1 MSSVG
6 GSGAKIGQILRTVF
20 PSGTQALDDKSLTEL
35 SEAAENGETGPWETI
50 PVFPYDVFA
59 FCAHL
64 IQITGLMGYFEPNP
78 MASEDF
84 GVTSPDD
91 GSKPKLEPLKVV
103 INADQRK
110 LCKKASKDWRKNGSP
125 GTYPIALWKVV
136 HDASDYVIRIKEYQ
150 KVHADAFTAN
160 PARPRRPA
168 PPWWNAVFELLIIA
182 DEACDGIG
190 HFYNAGDGEDS
201 TDFKELAS
209 IRIRKSRATE
219 ETVTRGEYDMVRAR
233 YQVSTLASA
242 ADRAVVCVQPKGR
255 VAEVGCTLRNLSRNL
270 SITGPVGAVRCSWQQ
285 LAGAP
290 TGQTGESL
298 DILLVPLPH
307 ELSALW
313 FKPEAGSEKAS
324 RWGNFSVSQ
333 DWANNPDNFE
343 NVRTL
348 VKDLIKE
355 AQRDVETIN
364 AVIFPEYALTFEL
377 FSKLMG
383 DVYEATKGSIE
394 FMIAGSSDN
403 CDDEQCNCVLTA
415 LWEDKLADMEGEDHQ
430 NRIRLV
436 SQKKHHRWRL
446 DKSQIATYGLASS
459 LRSNVQWWEQHSI
472 EQRELNFFQFR
483 SDAVFASLICEDL
496 ARNDPCH
503 EILRSVAPNLVF
515 SLLMD
520 GPQLAN
526 RWPARYASTL
536 ADDPGCT
543 VLTFTSYGL
552 IGRSNENSEYPDS
565 HSVGL
570 LRDSNGLTKEITLS
584 PGKKGIL
591 LTLGSELTEDYTI
604 DGRPTKNAS
613 SWHFISQ
620 KAIGS

>member
-6 GSGAKIGQILRTVF
+6 GSGAKIGQILQTVF
-20 PSGTQALDDKSLTEL
+20 PAGTQALDGQSLGEL
-35 SEAAENGETGPWETI
+35 AEEGATGAWETI

-64 IQITGLMGYFEPNP
+64 IQVTGLMGYFEPNP
-78 MASEDF
+78 EAEALF
-84 GVTSPDD
+84 GMTSPKD
-91 GSKPKLEPLKVV
+91 GTTPRVEPLKVV
-103 INADQRK
+103 LSKEQREQ
-110 LCKKASKDWRKNGSP
+110 CKAASIEWRDNGSP
-125 GTYPIALWKVV
+125 GHYPISLWKVI
-136 HDASDYVIRIKEYQ
+136 HNASDYVIRIKDYQ
-150 KVHADAFTAN
+150 RVHYEAMKGDPTG
-160 PARPRRPA
+160 PKRPA
-168 PPWWNAVFELLIIA
+168 PVWWNAVFELLIIA

-190 HFYNAGDGEDS
+190 HFYSGKDADNPTAFE
-201 TDFKELAS
+201 ELAS

-219 ETVTRGEYDMVRAR
+219 EVVKRGDYDMVRAR

-290 TGQTGESL
+290 RGKTGESL

-307 ELSALW
+307 ELSALS
-313 FKPEAGSEKAS
+313 FRPDTGSEDAS
-324 RWGNFSVSQ
+324 RWGNFTVSQ
-333 DWANNPDNFE
+333 DWANNPDACE
-343 NVRTL
+343 RVRQM

-355 AQRDVETIN
+355 AKKDVSTIN
-364 AVIFPEYALTFEL
+364 AVIFPEYALTFDL
-377 FSKLMG
+377 FSKLMS
-383 DVYEATKGSIE
+383 DVYEATNGSIE
-394 FMIAGSSDN
+394 FMISGSSDN
-403 CDDEQCNCVLTA
+403 CEDEHCNCVLTA
-415 LWEDKLADMEGEDHQ
+415 LWEDKLADMAGEDHE

-446 DKSQIATYGLASS
+446 DKSQISTYGLASS
-459 LRSNVQWWEQHSI
+459 LRLNVQWWEQHSI

-483 SDAVFASLICEDL
+483 KDAVFASLICEDL

-552 IGRSNENSEYPDS
+552 IGRSNENSSYPAS

-570 LRDSNGLTKEITLS
+570 LRDSSGVTKEINLP
-584 PGKKGIL
+584 PGKTGIL
-591 LTLGSELTEDYTI
+591 LTLGSETTKDFTI
-604 DGRPTKNAS
+604 DGRRTRNAS

-620 KAIGS
+620 KAIGSVP